1 MPQWYH
7 RAEENERRST
17 RRGAPHLRHLDDDLD
32 FAVLVKEHRYW
43 LVALRERLW
52 SRQADPAPVVS
63 RQHPKRAV
71 VPGLRLAQERGS
83 KDERY
88 LGLGLAQFFS
98 LCARQRLARLGRR
111 TATAGTQPCSSM
123 TARTL
128 QSPSR
133 SLSCATRSCRALLRL
148 SDRCGAPDL
157 PYQCAHIARL
167 FWFRPA
173 TRRANAPGS
182 FERLGYSK
190 RYFLS
195 EMFVR
200 VAALYPR
207 STVLPRRTNLGSL
220 NVRFC
225 QRA

>member
-43 LVALRERLW
+43 LVALREPLW

-123 TARTL
+123 TARTF

-173 TRRANAPGS
+173 LDGRTLPGRLKDSVTR
-182 FERLGYSK
+182 
-190 RYFLS
+190 
-195 EMFVR
+195 
-200 VAALYPR
+200 
-207 STVLPRRTNLGSL
+207 
-220 NVRFC
+220 NVIFC
-225 QRA
+225 QKCLFALRLCTREVLFYLGGRTWVR